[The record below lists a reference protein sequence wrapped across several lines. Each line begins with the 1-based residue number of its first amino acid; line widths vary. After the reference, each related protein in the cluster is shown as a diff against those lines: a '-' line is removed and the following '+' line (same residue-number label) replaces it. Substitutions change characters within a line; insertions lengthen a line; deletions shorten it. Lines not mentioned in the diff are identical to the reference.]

1 MYLFYSTYDYFC
13 FKRWWLKL
21 YKDNRDNNSVKM
33 RLNELK
39 TLAKSNNNIMPGLI
53 KCVHSKCT
61 LGEMSDTLREVFGDY
76 SL

>member
-1 MYLFYSTYDYFC
+1 
-13 FKRWWLKL
+13 
-21 YKDNRDNNSVKM
+21 M
-33 RLNELK
+33 RLNQLK